1 MTDIPGAI
9 GRTTRV
15 PRGLGHSAE
24 QRESVTYCRVV
35 NPVRVDVARHCR
47 AHQTPRLAVLW
58 TEVPTLEGLYRL
70 GMKGRAIAEY
80 FALAAVSRL
89 VGRERYARWYRRLGD
104 PPTLTL

>member
-1 MTDIPGAI
+1 MAMTDIPGAI

-15 PRGLGHSAE
+15 PRGLGHSGE

-35 NPVRVDVARHCR
+35 NAVRVDVARHCR

-70 GMKGRAIAEY
+70 GMKGREIADY
-80 FALAAVSRL
+80 FAQCWQHSAGSL
-89 VGRERYARWYRRLGD
+89 RRSALRNSSHRGD
-104 PPTLTL
+104 RD